1 MKAFLRAFFLPAILF
16 LLLQTSAAASNPGR
30 PVPRVVLLHS
40 LSAGDYWTRQTTE
53 GVVAALSE
61 KADRAEIFIEF
72 LDAAGQPGRLGGENF
87 KNLMEAKYGLLP
99 PDLVIASGMEAF
111 NFAAGIGNRVF
122 KGAPLVFYGLERERY
137 QKLVMNLPATG
148 IFSPSP
154 HAFLLSAIGRL
165 HPGLPVFFIT
175 EPSTSGMMNLSR
187 FSEGAS
193 ELKEEI
199 RLAVARDYSP
209 GALSDVIKALPSE
222 GAIVLSSLS
231 YGAKEGGGTAEDG
244 LTFISQNSSLPVYTL
259 DESGVSKGAA
269 GNLRWNGFKIGK
281 RAGEMASELLSG
293 KPMAEIA
300 PEFSVTFAMALDY
313 RQMKR
318 LGIPRD
324 RFPDGTILINDPL
337 ETAGRFLPAALVYAG
352 ALLVLFALAFF
363 LRGRINSRKR
373 AEKELRKIT
382 DNWKT
387 LFQYS
392 PEGIV
397 IYDESGAILETNKT
411 FRSIFAFS
419 EKELENAKIQTLLPW
434 SRGTLRPGDFFPED
448 KTGVREAVIADRD
461 GAPVHGT
468 HLSFQIEE
476 GRRKIYCSLIEDISE
491 RKKIG
496 ELLRHKSRYQQSL
509 SSIAIRFLLG
519 PDYGEAMESSL
530 KEILKVSGARAG
542 AVFRYSGESRL
553 LVPEAEASEQPEE
566 PFLTRLFPSSPEETI
581 MWESSV
587 LRDGGV
593 RPVTFTIESGVLN
606 FRNPWR
612 RLAANGVSSV
622 FVMPLAGMEDTPGI
636 LVLADPDKNWKYE
649 GLEADFQFLRN
660 TLTAAM
666 EHHLDEISLENNRRV
681 AGDRFAGV
689 ITALCQVS
697 ELKDM
702 STSGH
707 QRKVSALAEKI
718 AVRLGLPGETALAVR
733 YAGLAHD
740 IGKLYIPAE
749 ILSKPSDLTPTE
761 YELVKKHPE
770 YGRDILSPLNFPWP
784 LADIIL
790 QHHERID
797 GSGYPA
803 GLKKDEI
810 CIEARILA
818 AADSFDA
825 MTSERPYRE
834 KMPTSRAMAEIRLLA
849 GRAYDPDVAAA
860 LEALVAEDLD
870 GSEK

>member
-1 MKAFLRAFFLPAILF
+1 
-16 LLLQTSAAASNPGR
+16 
-30 PVPRVVLLHS
+30 
-40 LSAGDYWTRQTTE
+40 
-53 GVVAALSE
+53 
-61 KADRAEIFIEF
+61 
-72 LDAAGQPGRLGGENF
+72 
-87 KNLMEAKYGLLP
+87 
-99 PDLVIASGMEAF
+99 
-111 NFAAGIGNRVF
+111 
-122 KGAPLVFYGLERERY
+122 
-137 QKLVMNLPATG
+137 
-148 IFSPSP
+148 
-154 HAFLLSAIGRL
+154 
-165 HPGLPVFFIT
+165 
-175 EPSTSGMMNLSR
+175 
-187 FSEGAS
+187 
-193 ELKEEI
+193 
-199 RLAVARDYSP
+199 
-209 GALSDVIKALPSE
+209 
-222 GAIVLSSLS
+222 
-231 YGAKEGGGTAEDG
+231 
-244 LTFISQNSSLPVYTL
+244 
-259 DESGVSKGAA
+259 
-269 GNLRWNGFKIGK
+269 
-281 RAGEMASELLSG
+281 
-293 KPMAEIA
+293 
-300 PEFSVTFAMALDY
+300 
-313 RQMKR
+313 
-318 LGIPRD
+318 
-324 RFPDGTILINDPL
+324 
-337 ETAGRFLPAALVYAG
+337 
-352 ALLVLFALAFF
+352 
-363 LRGRINSRKR
+363 
-373 AEKELRKIT
+373 
-382 DNWKT
+382 
-387 LFQYS
+387 
-392 PEGIV
+392 
-397 IYDESGAILETNKT
+397 
-411 FRSIFAFS
+411 
-419 EKELENAKIQTLLPW
+419 
-434 SRGTLRPGDFFPED
+434 
-448 KTGVREAVIADRD
+448 
-461 GAPVHGT
+461 
-468 HLSFQIEE
+468 
-476 GRRKIYCSLIEDISE
+476 
-491 RKKIG
+491 
-496 ELLRHKSRYQQSL
+496 
-509 SSIAIRFLLG
+509 
-519 PDYGEAMESSL
+519 
-530 KEILKVSGARAG
+530 
-542 AVFRYSGESRL
+542 
-553 LVPEAEASEQPEE
+553 
-566 PFLTRLFPSSPEETI
+566 

-681 AGDRFAGV
+681 TGDRFAGV

-849 GRAYDPDVAAA
+849 GRAYDPDVVAA